1 MNESVAWQCTSTT
14 YQLNILP
21 ASADDDNTTLITIG
35 PPLSNDSIL
44 YGDQVPN
51 IPPVKLLTVGDAA
64 ANDALAYHFRTTYNR
79 IVLLEENDFALA
91 KKRQAQP
98 LTKRSVILPGH
109 SLWQCAF
116 NETRIEG
123 YIYAGKPTTTNLTN
137 MGDGKVN
144 VTSTVRLPT
153 LPYVV
158 KLIEGK
164 FSRYNVT
171 AVTNL
176 T

>member
-1 MNESVAWQCTSTT
+1 M
-14 YQLNILP
+14 
-21 ASADDDNTTLITIG
+21 ITIG

-51 IPPVKLLTVGDAA
+51 IPPVKLLTVGGAA
-64 ANDALAYHFRTTYNR
+64 ADDALVYHFRTTYNR
-79 IVLLEENDFALA
+79 IVLLEENGLALA

-98 LTKRSVILPGH
+98 LTKRSVILPGD

-123 YIYAGKPTTTNLTN
+123 YIYVSKHTTTDLTN
-137 MGDGKVN
+137 IGDGMVN
-144 VTSTVRLPT
+144 VTGTVRLPT

-158 KLIEGK
+158 KLVEGK
-164 FSRYNVT
+164 FLRYNVT
-171 AVTNL
+171 VLLL